1 MFNLFLINQKETKS
15 EAIQVG
21 LYGIFVYA
29 ICLTLFINIAGVD
42 PVDYLILTATFL
54 GFPYALRT
62 FRKIWK
68 RKWHS
73 FLILLFLFS
82 YLVSLMFGGGSISFV
97 VNFFIN
103 VFLLIIF
110 ISYCTT
116 PKRLREIIF
125 YLSAGFLLSTF
136 ISLIQILGFIA
147 GISVQFD
154 VVRNARYMGL
164 FGDPNLL
171 GISTVFFILYW
182 FDYLIVKYDK
192 SIVYNI
198 FAIVV
203 VYTAVIVLINTQSR
217 SAWGAGVLAMIVY
230 IFISFRIL
238 SCRAALRV
246 AGFWALF
253 VSSIIIGLQVT
264 GGAGIIESRIE
275 TSIQMQSSA
284 ETDQMQSSA
293 EKDRLSMRYT
303 RIALGV
309 VANNPLGV
317 GPGNAAESM
326 EMLSHD
332 GKPIG
337 AHNVFVQVILENG
350 WIAGLSF
357 ILLIFSLF
365 VSVYK
370 FTFIGEVSHVIS
382 GRVLAATFFAIIFF
396 GLFQDLVQWKNIWVI
411 PALYIAVLLND
422 I

>member
-1 MFNLFLINQKETKS
+1 MFNQSLTNQKETKS
-15 EAIQVG
+15 ESIQVG
-21 LYGIFVYA
+21 IYGFFVYA

-42 PVDYLILTATFL
+42 PVDYLILTAAFL
-54 GFPYALRT
+54 GFPYVLKT
-62 FRKIWK
+62 FGKIWK

-97 VNFFIN
+97 VNFSIN
-103 VFLLIIF
+103 IFLMIIL
-110 ISYCTT
+110 ISYCTSQ
-116 PKRLREIIF
+116 KRLREIIF
-125 YLSAGFLLSTF
+125 YLSAGFLLSIF
-136 ISLIQILGFIA
+136 ISLIQIFGFIA
-147 GISVQFD
+147 GISGQFD

-171 GISTVFFILYW
+171 GISAVFFILYW
-182 FDYLIVKYDK
+182 FDYLTVKYDK
-192 SIVYNI
+192 SIAYNI

-217 SAWGAGVLAMIVY
+217 SAWGAGALAMIVY

-246 AGFWALF
+246 AGFWVLF
-253 VSSIIIGLQVT
+253 VSSIIVALQIT
-264 GGAGIIESRIE
+264 GGAGIIKSRIQ

-284 ETDQMQSSA
+284 EPVQMLSSA
-293 EKDRLSMRYT
+293 EKDRFSMRYT
-303 RIALGV
+303 RAALGV
-309 VANNPLGV
+309 AANNPLGV
-317 GPGNAAESM
+317 GPGNAAEYM
-326 EMLSHD
+326 GVRSHD

-350 WIAGLSF
+350 WIAGTSF

-365 VSVYK
+365 ASAYK
-370 FTFIGEVSHVIS
+370 FTFIGEVSYVIS
-382 GRVLAATFFAIIFF
+382 GRVLVATFFAIIFF
-396 GLFQDLVQWKNIWVI
+396 GLFQDLIQWKNIWII
-411 PALYIAVLLND
+411 PALHIAILLND